1 MEEKCSREVSCVLAS
16 ARQKSS
22 KPFRRFTIP
31 RTKYISKAA
40 ERGERRK
47 EEGETKM
54 KGEREREREGERGER
69 ERVAR
74 SVGRYETVIILK
86 TIIRGTGVP
95 RYTRGVP

>member
-69 ERVAR
+69 EREREREGRERGLRGR
-74 SVGRYETVIILK
+74 SADTKPSSY
-86 TIIRGTGVP
+86 
-95 RYTRGVP
+95 